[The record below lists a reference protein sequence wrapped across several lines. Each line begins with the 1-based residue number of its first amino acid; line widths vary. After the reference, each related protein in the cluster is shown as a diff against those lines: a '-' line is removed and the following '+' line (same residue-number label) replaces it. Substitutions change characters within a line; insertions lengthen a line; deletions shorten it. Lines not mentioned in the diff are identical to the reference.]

1 MEGLTMD
8 AVKLPSLF
16 DLVLSLRMFLLG
28 LVLGGMRYEVVC
40 IQASYIHVGSVG
52 RIMPG
57 DERSSDPKDVQANE
71 FDSVP
76 A

>member
-1 MEGLTMD
+1 M
-8 AVKLPSLF
+8 
-16 DLVLSLRMFLLG
+16 
-28 LVLGGMRYEVVC
+28 EVVC
-40 IQASYIHVGSVG
+40 IQVSYIHVGTYLGRYLG

-57 DERSSDPKDVQANE
+57 DERSSDPKDVEANE

>member
-1 MEGLTMD
+1 
-8 AVKLPSLF
+8 
-16 DLVLSLRMFLLG
+16 MFLLG

-40 IQASYIHVGSVG
+40 IQVSYMKVGRREVG

-57 DERSSDPKDVQANE
+57 DERSSDPKDVEANE

>member
-1 MEGLTMD
+1 
-8 AVKLPSLF
+8 
-16 DLVLSLRMFLLG
+16 MFLLG

-40 IQASYIHVGSVG
+40 IQVSYIHVGSVG

-57 DERSSDPKDVQANE
+57 DERSSDPKDVEANE

>member
-1 MEGLTMD
+1 
-8 AVKLPSLF
+8 
-16 DLVLSLRMFLLG
+16 MFLLG
-28 LVLGGMRYEVVC
+28 LVLGGMRYGGYLYSG
-40 IQASYIHVGSVG
+40 IIHTCRSVAKVG

-71 FDSVP
+71 FDRVP